1 MADPVPT
8 APVATSPSLPQ
19 TDDPASEPTTSVVS
33 TSAAPP
39 ATDLSVVQA
48 PQDNDNDS
56 LDGED
61 SAFGDGD
68 SSTGSVSSSIRHY
81 REVHGRTF
89 HNYGNT
95 EYWGPNDETQNEQLD
110 IGHHMCTLILDNKL
124 YLAPIE
130 KNIQKALD
138 IGTGTGIWAIDFAD
152 EHPSATVIGTDISPI
167 QPTWVPPNLKFEID
181 DAQLEWTFADND
193 FDYIHIRC
201 LMGSIDNWPLLYQR
215 AFKAT
220 KPGGYIEHLDMDIQF
235 TSDDGTVKEGDI
247 MYEWSKVF
255 IGAGEMMGRTFTIAR
270 NSKQLLEEAGFVDV
284 VEKTYKIPVGAWMED
299 PKWKEIGRWDLL
311 YLTTGLEGMAL
322 YILKNVLGW
331 EFVQIQ
337 VYLASMR
344 KALLNKNLHG
354 YYPITVVYGR
364 KPEFSTD

>member
-1 MADPVPT
+1 
-8 APVATSPSLPQ
+8 
-19 TDDPASEPTTSVVS
+19 
-33 TSAAPP
+33 
-39 ATDLSVVQA
+39 
-48 PQDNDNDS
+48 
-56 LDGED
+56 
-61 SAFGDGD
+61 
-68 SSTGSVSSSIRHY
+68 
-81 REVHGRTF
+81 
-89 HNYGNT
+89 
-95 EYWGPNDETQNEQLD
+95 
-110 IGHHMCTLILDNKL
+110 MCTLILDNKL

-130 KNIQKALD
+130 KTIQKALD

-284 VEKTYKIPVGAWMED
+284 VEKTYKIPVGGWMED

-337 VYLASMR
+337 VYLAAMR
-344 KALLNKNLHG
+344 KALLNKHLHG
-354 YYPITVVYGR
+354 YYPINVVYGR
-364 KPEFSTD
+364 KPGSSTE